1 MSRYVDAE
9 VTLSPSS
16 EQLPRELPLGRYGF
30 KSPSRNTLTS
40 DQWRKSIRQQDTPVA
55 HEKRSDASYFHT
67 LHSDSEDDIINNG
80 NPDDHLHSQRRQQ
93 QQQQQQQER
102 HDHESPR
109 SRKRRQ
115 EAAQRVPV
123 SNRRQDSDYD
133 VEDEEEED
141 EGDDEGLDI
150 GVGEDEQYYYR
161 SPYPDLDNSEDDEF
175 SEEELTPEQLAFE
188 KAEREREKEQI
199 GFLERVTTF
208 FWNQMD
214 DIGATPKSQQY
225 RQQLQQ
231 QQKHANDSDASGYSL
246 TSARA
251 RSRKGPLKRRS
262 KPGSFLVP
270 SLPTRGSFNVPSMR
284 HLDSGIGMTSWI
296 DERRRSAS
304 REGDVPHHREQS
316 SRASIHVVDQPPYE
330 TYDHHYQKSQLHQ
343 DDVEDQDFGRPRYRT
358 PSKEHVRPTTAGPQ
372 RYPAPRVYPWHVLA
386 RLMSIYSQRILEL
399 YQAIINVLEV
409 YFRAV
414 VAWIQHALIWPWLHR
429 DKIRYCGERVIQSG
443 IDTGL
448 FRSGTLARLMVLT
461 LVVLGAN
468 WMGVHNWVSKGSS
481 SHVGHHQNGTRPSTS
496 QGTSSWI
503 KAKISNTWSEF
514 RLPLSS
520 QPNLHRDT
528 STDMEGR
535 TWRDWIPHMPSLDL
549 WIPSRSTKPPR
560 SSHKI
565 FIPTDQITSL
575 EELESRIELIQ
586 QALEELSQT
595 DDKLGQDMQD
605 KFDGILAKVANV
617 DRRVTTVDGR
627 VTVVDGRVMALD
639 ARIAAVNGRIIEVD
653 RRVSDRVTKV
663 DGRVTEVDE
672 RVTEVDERVSGRVT
686 GVDGRVTEVD
696 GRVTEMGGLVTEV
709 DGRVTEVDGRVT
721 EVGERVTEV
730 DERVSG
736 RLSNTDQR
744 LDKVS
749 MELDSLKA
757 YVSSGEWIEQTVLE
771 LVRDE
776 IPKYLV
782 VSQDPDTG
790 KLTIP
795 AEFWDTA
802 RSLFA
807 TQEQQ
812 LQTSIQDHDARI
824 HKFLEDNERAMEAFV
839 DGRMTKVT
847 RSMFLSLIR
856 TEANQIWQSL
866 EKNVVA
872 LLERQGKL
880 QGKAAPTRSVT
891 DPARHL
897 TDVERELISEL
908 IDEALEKYSADA
920 IAKPDYALFSAGGR
934 IIPRLTSP
942 NYYHEVK
949 LNLLGRLGLR
959 FLVPLP
965 RKEKPAEKAI
975 EPSVH
980 AGECWAMN
988 GQEGQLAIRLARK
1001 IVITEVTIEH
1011 ADASVV
1017 LDMGSAAKEIEIWS
1031 LKGSEDAAPVSASP
1045 ATSEGST
1052 EDIAGEER
1060 ELPVSEAG
1068 SSETSEDKNKTAGN
1082 WWSSGIPW
1090 PGATLLDT
1098 IVYDANTTGG
1108 AGDEVARRKPK
1119 SRQTFVI
1126 PLSKQTS
1133 PSVGVV
1139 LRIKSNWGHPQFTCV
1154 YRVRVHGY
1162 EPSDPIISA

>member
-1 MSRYVDAE
+1 MSRYIDAE

-80 NPDDHLHSQRRQQ
+80 NPDDHPHSQRR

-123 SNRRQDSDYD
+123 SNHRQDSDYE
-133 VEDEEEED
+133 VEDEEEDED
-141 EGDDEGLDI
+141 DDEGLDI

-161 SPYPDLDNSEDDEF
+161 SPYPDMDNSEEDEF
-175 SEEELTPEQLAFE
+175 LEEELTPEQLAFE
-188 KAEREREKEQI
+188 KAEREREMEQI
-199 GFLERVTTF
+199 GFLERVTNF

-214 DIGATPKSQQY
+214 DISATPKSQQY

-270 SLPTRGSFNVPSMR
+270 SLPKQGSFNMPSMR

-296 DERRRSAS
+296 DERHRSES
-304 REGDVPHHREQS
+304 REGDVHHHREQS
-316 SRASIHVVDQPPYE
+316 SRASVHVVDQPPHDI
-330 TYDHHYQKSQLHQ
+330 YDHHYQKSQVLHQ

-358 PSKEHVRPTTAGPQ
+358 SSREHVRPTTTGPL
-372 RYPAPRVYPWHVLA
+372 RNPAPRIYPWHVLA

-399 YQAIINVLEV
+399 YQAFINVFEV

-414 VAWIQHALIWPWLHR
+414 LAWIQHALIWPWLHR
-429 DKIRYCGERVIQSG
+429 DKIRYCGERVIRSG
-443 IDTGL
+443 VDTGL
-448 FRSGTLARLMVLT
+448 FRSGTLSRLIILT
-461 LVVLGAN
+461 VVVLGAN
-468 WMGVHNWVSKGSS
+468 WIGVHNWVSKESS
-481 SHVGHHQNGTRPSTS
+481 SHIGHHQNGTRPNTS

-503 KAKISNTWSEF
+503 KAKVSNTWNGL
-514 RLPLSS
+514 RLPSS
-520 QPNLHRDT
+520 LQPNSHQGT
-528 STDMEGR
+528 STETDGR
-535 TWRDWIPHMPSLDL
+535 TWRDWVPHMPSLGL
-549 WIPSRSTKPPR
+549 WIPSRSTKPSR

-565 FIPTDQITSL
+565 YIPTDQITSL

-586 QALEELSQT
+586 QALEELGQT

-605 KFDGILAKVANV
+605 KFDSILAKVAKV
-617 DRRVTTVDGR
+617 DRLVNSVDGR
-627 VTVVDGRVMALD
+627 VTVVDGRVIALD
-639 ARIAAVNGRIIEVD
+639 ARIAAVNDRIIEVD
-653 RRVSDRVTKV
+653 RRVSGRVTEVDGRVTKV
-663 DGRVTEVDE
+663 DGRVTEVDK
-672 RVTEVDERVSGRVT
+672 RVSGRVT
-686 GVDGRVTEVD
+686 DVDGRVTKVD

-709 DGRVTEVDGRVT
+709 DGRVTEVD
-721 EVGERVTEV
+721 
-730 DERVSG
+730 ERVSG
-736 RLSNTDQR
+736 GLRNTDQR

-824 HKFLEDNERAMEAFV
+824 HKFLEDNERTMEAFV
-839 DGRMTKVT
+839 DGRMMKVT
-847 RSMFLSLIR
+847 RSMFLSLVR
-856 TEANQIWQSL
+856 SEANQIWKSL

-880 QGKAAPTRSVT
+880 QGRAAPARSVT

-897 TDVERELISEL
+897 TDIERELISGL

-920 IAKPDYALFSAGGR
+920 MAKPDYALFSAGGR

-1017 LDMGSAAKEIEIWS
+1017 LDMGSAAKEIEIWG

-1052 EDIAGEER
+1052 EDIAGEEK
-1060 ELPVSEAG
+1060 ESPVSEAG
-1068 SSETSEDKNKTAGN
+1068 SSETSEDKNKTVGN

-1098 IVYDANTTGG
+1098 IEYDANTT
-1108 AGDEVARRKPK
+1108 AGDDEEGIRRKPK
-1119 SRQTFVI
+1119 PRQTFVI

-1139 LRIKSNWGHPQFTCV
+1139 LRIKSNWGHPNFTCI

-1162 EPSDPIISA
+1162 EPSDPNISA